1 MNKIGLAL
9 KELYEAEEELADEY
23 VKAGERLAAEHDV
36 WYDCQRF
43 AEQCHR
49 HADALRPF
57 AALHEQEL
65 DPADDDTVGQ
75 TSTAA
80 LRHKLSEMLGR
91 RPESGLLLLRSLR
104 QLYLQAQEVS
114 YHWIIAGQLAQ
125 ATRDPQLLTL
135 VDELH
140 RETLTQIKWLK
151 TQVKQSS
158 SQALVVGA
166 GS

>member
-1 MNKIGLAL
+1 
-9 KELYEAEEELADEY
+9 
-23 VKAGERLAAEHDV
+23 
-36 WYDCQRF
+36 YDCQRF

-49 HADALRPF
+49 HADGLRPF

-75 TSTAA
+75 TTTAA
-80 LRHKLSEMLGR
+80 LRHKLSELLGR

-114 YHWIIAGQLAQ
+114 FHWLIAGQLAQ
-125 ATRDPQLLTL
+125 ATRDQELLTL

-151 TQVKQSS
+151 TQAKVASP
-158 SQALVVGA
+158 QALVVG
-166 GS
+166 SRS

>member
-9 KELYEAEEELADEY
+9 KELYRAEEELADEFTK
-23 VKAGERLAAEHDV
+23 VGERLAAEHDV

-43 AEQCHR
+43 AEQCHA
-49 HADALRPF
+49 HADAIRPF
-57 AALHEQEL
+57 AARHEQEL
-65 DPADDDTVGQ
+65 DPPDDDTVGE

-104 QLYLQAQEVS
+104 QLYLQAHEVS
-114 YHWIIAGQLAQ
+114 FHWIVAGQLAQ
-125 ATRDPQLLTL
+125 ATRDHELLTL

-140 RETLTQIKWLK
+140 RETLTHIKWLK
-151 TQVKQSS
+151 TQVKQASP
-158 SQALVVGA
+158 QALVGGA